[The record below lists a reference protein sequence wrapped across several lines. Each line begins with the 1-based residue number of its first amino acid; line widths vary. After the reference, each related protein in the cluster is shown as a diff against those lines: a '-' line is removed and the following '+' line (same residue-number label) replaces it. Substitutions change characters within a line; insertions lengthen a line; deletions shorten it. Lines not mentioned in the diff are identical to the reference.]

1 MDSLI
6 WRVIGIWMIIK
17 AVSLDNITKIV
28 SVDKRLELYKDP
40 STLMLRSKGDEEEP
54 AKKNEKEQSMR
65 LEENQAMCYPGSQKE
80 KKNCFKEKRNDQL
93 LIVQVG

>member
-80 KKNCFKEKRNDQL
+80 KKKTVSRRREMISC
-93 LIVQVG
+93 